1 MHLAT
6 AKEIM
11 TTDLVTIAPEATL
24 HQAHEVMRE
33 HNIRHIPVVS
43 DDKKLV
49 GILTQKVMIAQVM
62 KIISVFG
69 ASALERKEKQTLVSE
84 IMSTDFASVMSD
96 EPLIDIAK
104 FFLSNRH
111 GCMPVVD
118 DGKLQGL
125 LTSSDFVRLCVAL
138 MEKS

>member
-1 MHLAT
+1 MHLST
-6 AKEIM
+6 AANIM
-11 TTDLVTIAPEATL
+11 TTDLVTIAPDATL

-33 HNIRHIPVVS
+33 HNIRHIPVVGE
-43 DDKKLV
+43 DQQLL
-49 GILTQKVMIAQVM
+49 GMLTQKVMIAQVM

-84 IMSTDFASVMSD
+84 IMSTDFDSVAPQ

-104 FFLSNRH
+104 FFLTNRH
-111 GCMPVVD
+111 GCMPVVSD
-118 DGKLQGL
+118 DKLVGL
-125 LTSSDFVRLCVAL
+125 LTSSDFVRLCVSL

>member
-1 MHLAT
+1 MHLST
-6 AKEIM
+6 AANIM
-11 TTDLVTIAPEATL
+11 TTDLVTIAPDATL

-33 HNIRHIPVVS
+33 HNIRHIPVV
-43 DDKKLV
+43 DEDQQLL
-49 GILTQKVMIAQVM
+49 GMLTQKVMIAQVM

-84 IMSTDFASVMSD
+84 IMSTDFDSVAPQ

-104 FFLSNRH
+104 FFLTNRH
-111 GCMPVVD
+111 GCMPVVSD
-118 DGKLQGL
+118 DKLVGL
-125 LTSSDFVRLCVAL
+125 LTSSDFVRLCVSL

>member
-1 MHLAT
+1 MHLST
-6 AKEIM
+6 AANIM
-11 TTDLVTIAPEATL
+11 TTDLVTIAPDATL

-33 HNIRHIPVVS
+33 HNIRHIPVVGE
-43 DDKKLV
+43 DQQLL
-49 GILTQKVMIAQVM
+49 GMLTQKVMIAQVM

-84 IMSTDFASVMSD
+84 IMSTDFDSVGPQ

-104 FFLSNRH
+104 FFLTNRH
-111 GCMPVVD
+111 GCMPVVSD
-118 DGKLQGL
+118 DKLVGL
-125 LTSSDFVRLCVAL
+125 LTSSDFVRLCVSL